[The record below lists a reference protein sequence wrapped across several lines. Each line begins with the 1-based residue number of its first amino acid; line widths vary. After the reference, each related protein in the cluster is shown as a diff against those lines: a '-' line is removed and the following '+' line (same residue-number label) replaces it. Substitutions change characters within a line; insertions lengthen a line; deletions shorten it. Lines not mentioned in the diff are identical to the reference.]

1 MSNHLQTSIKY
12 LKTTS
17 RTFLTE
23 NIRFPIFSFGLKIRA
38 KQNKKAFESNRT
50 SLLLLFSF
58 KCEHSPFIRRIV
70 NSCVDCKIKSIRS
83 IVLRKKKQD
92 NNFSNNQQIRGPTR

>member
-1 MSNHLQTSIKY
+1 MVEMSNHLQTSIKY

-38 KQNKKAFESNRT
+38 KQNKKAFESNL
-50 SLLLLFSF
+50 S
-58 KCEHSPFIRRIV
+58 SPTIQFQMRAF
-70 NSCVDCKIKSIRS
+70 
-83 IVLRKKKQD
+83 VLYSSHCQFLCRL
-92 NNFSNNQQIRGPTR
+92 